1 MSNTETETN
10 NPSCQ
15 ICNIRNHSI
24 LNNATKETLNKISE
38 KKKFARYVKGSF
50 LFQAGEE
57 ATGFYFIR
65 KGIVRVFKQSS
76 TGKEQ
81 TFHIRGPGD
90 WVGFR
95 DTLGGDSY
103 YQSSECL
110 EDVEACFIA
119 KELTELLIREDAN
132 FQAEVFQ
139 QMAREWRE
147 SENQVVS
154 LGTKQV
160 HSKLAELLITLKKA
174 AGDSN
179 EVELKM
185 TREIL
190 ASIIGT
196 KTETLVRA
204 LTDFKNRNIVSVNKS
219 KIIINDIKAL
229 YTLSELEPDLT
240 AKVS

>member
-1 MSNTETETN
+1 MTSSKTQPK
-10 NPSCQ
+10 NPSCD

-24 LNNATKETLNKISE
+24 LNNATVETLHKINEE
-38 KKKFARYVKGSF
+38 KRYGRYVKADF
-50 LFQAGEE
+50 LFQAGEK
-57 ATGFYFIR
+57 ANGFYFIR
-65 KGIVRVFKQSS
+65 KGIVRVFKHST

-95 DTLGGDSY
+95 DSLAGDNY
-103 YQSSECL
+103 FHSSECL
-110 EDVEACFIA
+110 EDVEACFIT
-119 KELTELLIREDAN
+119 KELTELLIRDDAN
-132 FQAEVFQ
+132 FQAEVFR
-139 QMAREWRE
+139 QMAKEWRE

-204 LTDFKNRNIVSVNKS
+204 LTDFKNRDIVQVDKS
-219 KIIINDIKAL
+219 KIIINDLNAL
-229 YTLSELEPDLT
+229 YSLSELEPESAT
-240 AKVS
+240 KVS